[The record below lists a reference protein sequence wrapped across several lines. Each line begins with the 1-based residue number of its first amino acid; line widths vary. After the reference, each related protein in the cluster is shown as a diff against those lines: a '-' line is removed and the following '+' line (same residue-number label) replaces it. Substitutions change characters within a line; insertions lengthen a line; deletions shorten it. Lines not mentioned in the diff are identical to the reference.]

1 MSLANLV
8 LTLANIFLY
17 ALLAR
22 VVIDYIRIFKRDWQP
37 RGLILVFVE
46 SVYSVTDPP
55 MRFVGRFVPPLRL
68 GGVSIDLS
76 FIVLFMVVRFLTGLI
91 VTFL

>member
-1 MSLANLV
+1 MSISSLI

-22 VVIDYIRIFKRDWQP
+22 VIFDYIRMFRPQWQP
-37 RGLILVFVE
+37 RGFILMFVE
-46 SVYSVTDPP
+46 SIYSVTDPP
-55 MRFVGRFVPPLRL
+55 MRFVGRYVPPLRL

-76 FIVLFMVVRFLTGLI
+76 FIVLFMVVRFFSGL
-91 VTFL
+91 VATFL

>member
-1 MSLANLV
+1 MSISNLI

-22 VVIDYIRIFKRDWQP
+22 VIFDYIRMFRPQWQP
-37 RGLILVFVE
+37 RGLILMFVE
-46 SVYSVTDPP
+46 SIYSVTDPP
-55 MRFVGRFVPPLRL
+55 MRFVGRYVPPLRL

-76 FIVLFMVVRFLTGLI
+76 FIVLFMVVRFFSGL
-91 VTFL
+91 VATFL